1 MHIIATFVA
10 FANINQNRRPMC
22 THEKY
27 NHDGRST
34 LQRYE
39 ADMCVMANA
48 IRYSSP
54 FNRIHRQPTAQSNN
68 HKNYAPRM

>member
-1 MHIIATFVA
+1 
-10 FANINQNRRPMC
+10 MC

-54 FNRIHRQPTAQSNN
+54 FNRIHRRPTAQSNN